1 MRKIISITMVNNESE
16 IIESFIRYNYNFLDE
31 MVIIDNGCTDN
42 TIKIINKLISEGFA
56 ITIYDESL
64 SAYDQFRIDNKYL
77 NLIINEKNPDIIIP
91 LDADEFIAS
100 DDQNPRVILEN
111 LDLNKIYYVNWRWY
125 VLNDKDNQNESFIP
139 KRLSYCLSKP
149 AWNFSDSKPVTKVIL
164 PVDYYKNKKLKLTM
178 GHHKV
183 FGSNKV
189 ITKSLSQL
197 FFAHYRAISKDQI
210 IYKTECY
217 TIRDITTM
225 GNNVETAQRTN
236 QMSMIEK
243 GEDMWNI
250 AKEVSY
256 GGYNCPVVYKPINL
270 SFCKHNSLDIK
281 YDNLNDSICERLLN
295 TGREVAIRDYNSER
309 SHKEKRFIRPIILV
323 LDGIRGKE
331 CIFPNPSNKLT
342 ILTEMF
348 NVRGI
353 WSNKD
358 EISFLKVNYRLI
370 VNSKFLKFLPHQYVV
385 IPSSLDFNKTK
396 MLLTDSGI
404 EESQIISLKD
414 YIKSLGVFKLLYCGI
429 RFVPSMIGRIVKYV
443 KRNGFGNTIKKM
455 RNRL

>member
-42 TIKIINKLISEGFA
+42 TIKIVNKLISEGFN
-56 ITIYDESL
+56 ITVYDESL

-77 NLIINEKNPDIIIP
+77 NLIIDEKNPDIVIP

-100 DDQNPRVILEN
+100 DNQNPRKILES
-111 LDLNKIYYVNWRWY
+111 LDLNKVYYVNWRWY
-125 VLNDKDNQNESFIP
+125 VLTDKDNLNEPFIP
-139 KRLSYCLSKP
+139 KRLEYCLTKP
-149 AWNFSDSKPVTKVIL
+149 AWNFSDNKPVTKVIL
-164 PVDYYKNKKLKLTM
+164 PTNYYKKKKLKLTM

-183 FGSNKV
+183 FGANEV
-189 ITKSLSQL
+189 LTESLNQL
-197 FFAHYRAISKDQI
+197 FFAHYRAISEDQI

-236 QMSMIEK
+236 QMYMIEN
-243 GEDMWNI
+243 GNDMWEA

-256 GGYNCPVVYKPINL
+256 GGYNCPIVHNPINL
-270 SFCKHNSLDIK
+270 NFCKKKNIEIK
-281 YDNLNDSICERLLN
+281 YGNLNDTISERLLN
-295 TGREVAIRDYNSER
+295 TGREVAIRAYNSER
-309 SHKEKRFIRPIILV
+309 KHKEKKFVKPIILV
-323 LDGIRGKE
+323 LDGVRGGE
-331 CIFPNPSNKLT
+331 CLFPNPSNKLT

-348 NVRGI
+348 NVRGT
-353 WSNKD
+353 WTDRD

-385 IPSSLDFNKTK
+385 VPDTLDFNKTK
-396 MLLTDSGI
+396 RTLINNGI
-404 EESQIISLKD
+404 EEAQIISLKD
-414 YIKSLGVFKLLYCGI
+414 YLKKLGFFKLSYCCL
-429 RFVPSMIGRIVKYV
+429 RFVPSMTERVIKYV
-443 KRNGFGNTIKKM
+443 KRNGLSNTIKKL